1 MSKDLKPKVRLG
13 QSAAGNRRRMI
24 LGVLLTGGLGAGG
37 YAAYRNAGQTKV
49 EVPVARVRKG
59 EFIISVKT
67 RGEVRSTR
75 SVILSAPQI
84 PEARIVLLAES
95 GKPIRKGDT
104 VIEFDAASQE
114 QYYIERTTSVRT
126 VDKEIVQ
133 LQASHRIT
141 GEMDSMNKMTATYNV
156 DRAKLEASKAQILS
170 EIEGKKNEIDVTTAE
185 GDLDQVNVTI
195 KAHKTTQEADVERVQ
210 NKKDKTVRDVERA
223 KGYLSRMKI
232 IAPNDGIV
240 NILPNT
246 RTNGAFGSTP
256 PPFKEGDRAW
266 TGAAIAEIPD
276 LSSMRVELKLDE
288 VDRGKL
294 QLNQVLRVRVD
305 AIPEVEF
312 KATLDWISPIAAV
325 MYKGMG
331 LTEKTFPARAT
342 LEKVDPRLRPGMS
355 CTAEIIIESAVDSLL
370 IPARASFLSKGKPA
384 VWIQKGEGF
393 EIRTIEVGK
402 RNDTDIVVTKGLK
415 AGDVI
420 AMEDPNEVAKRA
432 KKL

>member
-59 EFIISVKT
+59 EFVISVKT

-276 LSSMRVELKLDE
+276 LASMRVELKLDE

-355 CTAEIIIESAVDSLL
+355 CTAEIIIESAADSLL

-402 RNDTDIVVTKGLK
+402 RNDTDIVVTSGLK

>member
-59 EFIISVKT
+59 EFVISVKT

-232 IAPNDGIV
+232 IAPND
-240 NILPNT
+240 
-246 RTNGAFGSTP
+246 A
-256 PPFKEGDRAW
+256 
-266 TGAAIAEIPD
+266 
-276 LSSMRVELKLDE
+276 
-288 VDRGKL
+288 
-294 QLNQVLRVRVD
+294 
-305 AIPEVEF
+305 
-312 KATLDWISPIAAV
+312 PI
-325 MYKGMG
+325 
-331 LTEKTFPARAT
+331 TEP
-342 LEKVDPRLRPGMS
+342 
-355 CTAEIIIESAVDSLL
+355 
-370 IPARASFLSKGKPA
+370 
-384 VWIQKGEGF
+384 
-393 EIRTIEVGK
+393 
-402 RNDTDIVVTKGLK
+402 
-415 AGDVI
+415 
-420 AMEDPNEVAKRA
+420 
-432 KKL
+432 